1 MGGSLKKC
9 VQCGKDNSARCSG
22 CFVAHYCS
30 ADCQKLGWKKH
41 KTECKETRAKYK
53 VATFGQG
60 FLALLNN
67 QSKTHR
73 YTVDD
78 PDQPTEIP
86 TGQFVVKV
94 QVPLAEG
101 KGFFPAICKK
111 DSAEVNGYKLEINPE
126 KMLPVET
133 W

>member
-1 MGGSLKKC
+1 M
-9 VQCGKDNSARCSG
+9 
-22 CFVAHYCS
+22 
-30 ADCQKLGWKKH
+30 
-41 KTECKETRAKYK
+41 
-53 VATFGQG
+53 
-60 FLALLNN
+60 NN

-94 QVPLAEG
+94 QVPLVEG
-101 KGFFPAICKK
+101 KGIFPTKEGKGSLLVYNKDRSLKGHLGRVKGQEELYDALEKEVRKNGFKGQKGFFPAICKK
-111 DSAEVNGYKLEINPE
+111 DSTEVNGFKLEINPE